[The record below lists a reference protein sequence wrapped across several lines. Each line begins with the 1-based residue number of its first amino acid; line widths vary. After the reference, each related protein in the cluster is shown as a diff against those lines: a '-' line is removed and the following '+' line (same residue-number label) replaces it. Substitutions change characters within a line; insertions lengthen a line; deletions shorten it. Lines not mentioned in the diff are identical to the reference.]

1 MKRSIALLLVVCMI
15 CTFAACGPA
24 DEKKNIG
31 SDGDIGRDVDVPG
44 SGVGMVIGDSE
55 NQQDPAD
62 DKYFTVSRMAG
73 LLFAGDDAARDGA
86 FEDVAPMYNVPYGQE
101 FKVKLNLKEDFYW
114 HELSEYIKIFMDRE
128 CTKEVSLELDYD
140 PGTNC
145 VTLFPK
151 HESIG
156 LNSYPRE
163 GIETAYLETGEYP
176 DISTWGGLKTYYLV
190 VYIDTSAETVKLL
203 DKPKRMMFTI
213 AADIDSP
220 TVKAKVNDDGNV
232 TLYWDEIGGAD
243 HYKIYKG
250 NCWRMAE
257 LGRTDK
263 TEFVLNDDREYGM
276 NTLLSNETEYAVVA
290 VKGENESRLS
300 NLINGDDFTKI
311 APRWISSDEDT
322 AYFADE
328 VSIMELPRNIDVEM
342 ADYSTI
348 RKYPLI
354 WDLRNPVKSEY
365 GWYVFYGRIPG
376 TILKIAYNCY
386 EEELPTEEEIET
398 FYREVQPPPSVAEN
412 NTDKISIPN
421 SPSIEDVPMET
432 TEEIVI
438 DIAEETRQENDLSLA
453 QAIALGMLNHETTID
468 LSAYPEAGDPEYLR
482 DVIQMVLSQCVLILD
497 EEGITFDFKNQQ
509 LNVQYRLSMEES
521 FAKQVQVLE
530 KADEVIKAVIRDGM
544 SVEEREKA
552 LHDWIVDNGQYHH
565 EVLQAYYDGVDLNKI
580 ADQYADSFS
589 VYGILVDGLGVC
601 QSYAETF
608 KLLCD
613 LAEVPAVVV
622 NGTLGSVPHAWN
634 KVMIENHWYN
644 VDVTNNDGEILPYPV
659 YNSSDHMLKRYYSED
674 MTYVLDNE
682 YSAYSSSDISQDY
695 YYKAGL
701 YSQTAEDLTRLIG
714 DQLSSSNELFI
725 KTDPDLTEEEIMG
738 SIVQAIEG
746 SEYQQ
751 DDIMMLYNL
760 NILGIKIR

>member
-1 MKRSIALLLVVCMI
+1 
-15 CTFAACGPA
+15 
-24 DEKKNIG
+24 
-31 SDGDIGRDVDVPG
+31 
-44 SGVGMVIGDSE
+44 
-55 NQQDPAD
+55 
-62 DKYFTVSRMAG
+62 
-73 LLFAGDDAARDGA
+73 
-86 FEDVAPMYNVPYGQE
+86 
-101 FKVKLNLKEDFYW
+101 
-114 HELSEYIKIFMDRE
+114 
-128 CTKEVSLELDYD
+128 
-140 PGTNC
+140 
-145 VTLFPK
+145 
-151 HESIG
+151 
-156 LNSYPRE
+156 
-163 GIETAYLETGEYP
+163 
-176 DISTWGGLKTYYLV
+176 
-190 VYIDTSAETVKLL
+190 
-203 DKPKRMMFTI
+203 
-213 AADIDSP
+213 
-220 TVKAKVNDDGNV
+220 
-232 TLYWDEIGGAD
+232 
-243 HYKIYKG
+243 
-250 NCWRMAE
+250 
-257 LGRTDK
+257 
-263 TEFVLNDDREYGM
+263 
-276 NTLLSNETEYAVVA
+276 
-290 VKGENESRLS
+290 
-300 NLINGDDFTKI
+300 
-311 APRWISSDEDT
+311 
-322 AYFADE
+322 
-328 VSIMELPRNIDVEM
+328 
-342 ADYSTI
+342 
-348 RKYPLI
+348 
-354 WDLRNPVKSEY
+354 
-365 GWYVFYGRIPG
+365 
-376 TILKIAYNCY
+376 
-386 EEELPTEEEIET
+386 
-398 FYREVQPPPSVAEN
+398 
-412 NTDKISIPN
+412 
-421 SPSIEDVPMET
+421 MET

-751 DDIMMLYNL
+751 DDIMMLYHL

>member
-1 MKRSIALLLVVCMI
+1 
-15 CTFAACGPA
+15 
-24 DEKKNIG
+24 
-31 SDGDIGRDVDVPG
+31 
-44 SGVGMVIGDSE
+44 
-55 NQQDPAD
+55 
-62 DKYFTVSRMAG
+62 
-73 LLFAGDDAARDGA
+73 
-86 FEDVAPMYNVPYGQE
+86 MYNVPYGQE

-140 PGTNC
+140 PDTNC

-365 GWYVFYGRIPG
+365 GWYVFMGG
-376 TILKIAYNCY
+376 
-386 EEELPTEEEIET
+386 
-398 FYREVQPPPSVAEN
+398 
-412 NTDKISIPN
+412 
-421 SPSIEDVPMET
+421 SPVP
-432 TEEIVI
+432 
-438 DIAEETRQENDLSLA
+438 
-453 QAIALGMLNHETTID
+453 
-468 LSAYPEAGDPEYLR
+468 Y
-482 DVIQMVLSQCVLILD
+482 
-497 EEGITFDFKNQQ
+497 
-509 LNVQYRLSMEES
+509 
-521 FAKQVQVLE
+521 
-530 KADEVIKAVIRDGM
+530 
-544 SVEEREKA
+544 
-552 LHDWIVDNGQYHH
+552 
-565 EVLQAYYDGVDLNKI
+565 
-580 ADQYADSFS
+580 
-589 VYGILVDGLGVC
+589 
-601 QSYAETF
+601 
-608 KLLCD
+608 
-613 LAEVPAVVV
+613 
-622 NGTLGSVPHAWN
+622 
-634 KVMIENHWYN
+634 
-644 VDVTNNDGEILPYPV
+644 
-659 YNSSDHMLKRYYSED
+659 
-674 MTYVLDNE
+674 
-682 YSAYSSSDISQDY
+682 
-695 YYKAGL
+695 
-701 YSQTAEDLTRLIG
+701 
-714 DQLSSSNELFI
+714 
-725 KTDPDLTEEEIMG
+725 
-738 SIVQAIEG
+738 
-746 SEYQQ
+746 
-751 DDIMMLYNL
+751 
-760 NILGIKIR
+760 